1 MRNCSLLLA
10 VLLFC
15 NSAIVADP
23 VAAAPG
29 NAQERAQDSPQA
41 AKVKTDVQKR
51 GMGEKSRVR
60 TTLVNGVTVK
70 GYISKIDEA
79 SFAVTD
85 TKTTVA
91 TTVSY
96 AEVRRIQGPGL
107 STGAK
112 IGIGVGVAAVVV
124 GVAAA
129 VILSKCGAYC
139 R

>member
-29 NAQERAQDSPQA
+29 NGQERALDSPQA
-41 AKVKTDVQKR
+41 AKVKSDVQKR

-60 TTLVNGVTVK
+60 ATLVNGVTK